1 MQKLRIR
8 YAKRSR
14 LRFTSHRDFQRALE
28 RALRRAEVP
37 MAYSAGFSPHPKV
50 SYANAA
56 STGSASEAEYVEISV
71 TERCDPVQLRA
82 ALDEALPPGLDVVE
96 VVEAGPGSLA
106 ERLTGGEWEV
116 VLPGTEAHS
125 AAAAVEQFM
134 ALDVVEVERV
144 TQKGR
149 RRLDAR
155 AAVVRMG
162 LADEVDVRSDLG
174 RAAVGAGGVCAILQ
188 LVVRHATPAVRPD
201 DVLTALHAVAGL
213 APASPPQV
221 TRMAQGLLDEKS
233 GTVADPLAP
242 DRDAAGA
249 AERRAPGDW
258 QREH

>member
-1 MQKLRIR
+1 M
-8 YAKRSR
+8 RSR
-14 LRFTSHRDFQRALE
+14 
-28 RALRRAEVP
+28 
-37 MAYSAGFSPHPKV
+37 
-50 SYANAA
+50 
-56 STGSASEAEYVEISV
+56 
-71 TERCDPVQLRA
+71 QLRA

-174 RAAVGAGGVCAILQ
+174 RAAGVPEGC
-188 LVVRHATPAVRPD
+188 VRY
-201 DVLTALHAVAGL
+201 
-213 APASPPQV
+213 SNWS
-221 TRMAQGLLDEKS
+221 S
-233 GTVADPLAP
+233 GTPHRPFDPTTS
-242 DRDAAGA
+242 
-249 AERRAPGDW
+249 
-258 QREH
+258 

>member
-1 MQKLRIR
+1 MDD
-8 YAKRSR
+8 
-14 LRFTSHRDFQRALE
+14 H
-28 RALRRAEVP
+28 
-37 MAYSAGFSPHPKV
+37 
-50 SYANAA
+50 AA
-56 STGSASEAEYVEISV
+56 MRV
-71 TERCDPVQLRA
+71 

-96 VVEAGPGSLA
+96 VVEAGPGTLA
-106 ERLTGGEWEV
+106 DRLTAGVWEV
-116 VLPGTEAHS
+116 VLPGTDPHTVAEAI
-125 AAAAVEQFM
+125 EQFT
-134 ALDVVEVERV
+134 AREVVEVERI

-162 LADEVDVRSDLG
+162 LVDDVDVRSDLG
-174 RAAVGAGGVCAILQ
+174 RAAVGGGAVCAILQ